1 MPSLVVGHVTLL
13 CNRCVIAVIGRADL
27 SYYKLQCGQDLL
39 SKGAGLS

>member
-1 MPSLVVGHVTLL
+1 MPSLVVDHVMLL

-39 SKGAGLS
+39 CQGAGLS